1 MEYGQSGIWKSTLAF
16 DHPDAIAERGR
27 CGLPP
32 LVYEVMLDVTECFG
46 TMKFTDVEA
55 GNVSEGHG

>member
-1 MEYGQSGIWKSTLAF
+1 MACNLVSGKSGWAS

-32 LVYEVMLDVTECFG
+32 LAYEVMLDVTECFG
-46 TMKFTDVEA
+46 AMKFADVEA
-55 GNVSEGHG
+55 GNVPGGHG